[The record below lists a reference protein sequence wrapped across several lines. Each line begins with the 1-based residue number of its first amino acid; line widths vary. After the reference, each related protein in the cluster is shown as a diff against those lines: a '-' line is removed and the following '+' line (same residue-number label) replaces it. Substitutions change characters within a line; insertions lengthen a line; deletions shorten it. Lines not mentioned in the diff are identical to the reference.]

1 MVNAL
6 NIILILYLDHTIN
19 CSTFTSMVVESS
31 MTDPYGPLI
40 AAGTSLKGV
49 RHGGEVAAKIF
60 YEIEKPENAKNN
72 FKVVELDKIR
82 NRGSQYEKCNFLVV
96 GK

>member
-1 MVNAL
+1 NAL

-49 RHGGEVAAKIF
+49 RHGEARMKS
-60 YEIEKPENAKNN
+60 PP
-72 FKVVELDKIR
+72 
-82 NRGSQYEKCNFLVV
+82 KCLM
-96 GK
+96 K